1 MDVRVR
7 KATNQRVRSFILVS
21 PVALLGILP
30 MTVPGEAPPEQGD
43 GVENSAGDT
52 ASTTVAPTTTI
63 PEGCVVPTPVQAT
76 FVGTV
81 VEADRRT
88 ARFEVTQMR
97 GGSLEGFT
105 SGTLVDIDY
114 ADDVRFVEF
123 GQSYIV
129 AAGLD
134 QASGRL
140 FSKVRDPEPL
150 LGSSQVIGL
159 NSGVACP
166 EIEDAVRTLTMDA
179 RPVDSGVLTPLREA
193 RSRLVRSL
201 LLPVVW
207 VLIGLIG
214 LATVKGIASG
224 LLQASHRAWNGEPVV
239 SPRSRRRW

>member
-1 MDVRVR
+1 MTFQG
-7 KATNQRVRSFILVS
+7 AANQRVRSLFLAT
-21 PVALLGILP
+21 PVILLGVLP
-30 MTVPGEAPPEQGD
+30 MTVPGEVPPEQGEGTQTPAED
-43 GVENSAGDT
+43 S
-52 ASTTVAPTTTI
+52 ASTTVAPTATI
-63 PEGCVVPTPVQAT
+63 PEGCIVPTPVQAT

-81 VEADRRT
+81 VESDRRT

-105 SGTLVDIDY
+105 SGTLVDVDF
-114 ADDVRFVEF
+114 ADDVRFLEF

-134 QASGRL
+134 LSSGRL

-159 NSGVACP
+159 NSGVDCP

-179 RPVDSGVLTPLREA
+179 RAVDSGVLTPIREA
-193 RSRLVRSL
+193 RPRLLRSL
-201 LLPVVW
+201 VLPVMW
-207 VLIGLIG
+207 VLVGLIG
-214 LATVKGIASG
+214 LATVKGLVSG

-239 SPRSRRRW
+239 SPRPRRRR

>member
-1 MDVRVR
+1 M
-7 KATNQRVRSFILVS
+7 S
-21 PVALLGILP
+21 PVALLGIVP
-30 MTVPGEAPPEQGD
+30 MTVPEEVPPEQGEV
-43 GVENSAGDT
+43 VESPAGDT

-63 PEGCVVPTPVQAT
+63 PEGCVVPTPVRAT
-76 FVGTV
+76 FVGAV

-105 SGTLVDIDY
+105 SGALVDIDY
-114 ADDVRFVEF
+114 ADDVRFLEL

-159 NSGVACP
+159 NSGVDCP

-179 RPVDSGVLTPLREA
+179 RPVDSGVLTPIREA

-207 VLIGLIG
+207 VLVGLIG
-214 LATVKGIASG
+214 LATVKGIVSG

-239 SPRSRRRW
+239 SSRSRRRW